1 MQNTKCTHH
10 GKPVA
15 LVIGVEGMDEE
26 QLQLGSSDNFWQLIA
41 ERRVQTTLTRAQVA
55 QNIESANQEYR

>member
-1 MQNTKCTHH
+1 
-10 GKPVA
+10 
-15 LVIGVEGMDEE
+15 MDEE

-41 ERRVQTTLTRAQVA
+41 ERRVQTTLTRAQVE